1 VANGVLAFLAGA
13 GAGYMKQR
21 DLEDERAYRNE
32 ERGFQREQRDRAR
45 KQWGEEDQLQAGLK
59 AAAAPVALT
68 EGSGGMVRPDTMDN
82 RDVGLPENAEQPN
95 AGLVPMAY
103 RVGSTGYADRAAADA
118 AVSAANKPEAVT
130 RRVADAYRNAGQVD
144 KALQIDSNARTAE
157 VQQLQLADARW
168 KRDLAG
174 AMRAGHGGLAQ
185 LATNSEAGPL
195 AGKKV
200 QLIPSADGKSIS
212 YGVEGP
218 DGKVV
223 PVPGMPSFSNDE
235 RGVTQAAWMLDRTI
249 TPEARLTH
257 YQGEEDR
264 TLKQSNNERD
274 YKLRERE
281 ADSRIELRG
290 AQAENMALRASLAAD
305 RAAGGGK
312 GGAGELAS
320 FDPLGDF
327 DAKQARKGA
336 MDQALEEAKNNPG
349 KDGKPPS
356 EAQIAARAQAIYAG
370 LRDAA
375 ATDNTNRHVQST
387 VAGAFRKAGSDPEA
401 YAETY
406 AKALNVAN
414 AQQLT
419 AWGYRAPGGNAA
431 AAVPGRAQVA
441 AGGVPRSGEVAPP
454 RTAPPAP
461 PSDPTELAGQ
471 RLDAARTTL
480 AALRQRKPPGLA
492 AGREAIDAFAAEVE
506 AARQAVRQAE
516 GEYQRAVPASGA
528 AFVYPST
535 R

>member
-1 VANGVLAFLAGA
+1 MANGVFAFLAGA

-118 AVSAANKPEAVT
+118 AVTAANKPEVVT

-185 LATNSEAGPL
+185 LASNSEAGPL

-200 QLIPSADGKSIS
+200 QIIPSADGKSIS

-223 PVPGMPSFSNDE
+223 PVPAMPSFSNDE
-235 RGVTQAAWMLDRTI
+235 MGVTQAAWMLDRTI

-290 AQAENMALRASLAAD
+290 AQAENMALRASLAAS
-305 RAAGGGK
+305 RAAGSGK
-312 GGAGELAS
+312 GGAGEAS

-327 DAKQARKGA
+327 DPKQARKAA
-336 MDQALEEAKNNPG
+336 MDQALDEAKNSPG
-349 KDGKPPS
+349 KDGKPPG
-356 EAQIAARAQAIYAG
+356 EAQIAARAQSIYAG

-375 ATDNTNRHVQST
+375 ASDNTNRHVQKT
-387 VAGAFRKAGSDPEA
+387 VAGAFRKAGAGTEA

-406 AKALNVAN
+406 AKALQVAD
-414 AQQLT
+414 AQQLA
-419 AWGYRAPGGNAA
+419 AWGFRAPNSGSPTP
-431 AAVPGRAQVA
+431 VPGRAPGSPA
-441 AGGVPRSGEVAPP
+441 AAPRSADAAPA
-454 RTAPPAP
+454 RAAQPAQAG
-461 PSDPTELAGQ
+461 DPVEMAGQ

-506 AARQAVRQAE
+506 SARQAVRQAE
-516 GEYQRAVPASGA
+516 AEYQRAVPASGA
-528 AFVYPST
+528 AFVYPNT